1 MKSVRWLWLSAGLI
15 VAVAGGV
22 AAQTAAPAPA
32 KPAAQAPADAVAAP
46 WPRKFTEDGTDIT
59 LHQPQI
65 EEWQGDILSGRL
77 AVAVKTGSKPDAQ
90 GKPQDVLSYGA
101 AWFTARTDVDK
112 VDRRVTLT
120 DVWFKKVSFPTDRAS
135 EAKYQGLLNKIAA
148 QRAAR
153 IVSLDQLESAL
164 AINRELK
171 ASQSVQNVR
180 NDPPDVL
187 FSFEPALLVLIDGEP
202 RLKAAGST
210 GVERVV
216 NTRSLLVKADGRFYL
231 SFAGRW
237 VSSLALAG
245 PWTASLKVPESLE
258 KVRSAAEQSK
268 VVDLMDKPA
277 DAMKDLLASGKLPQ
291 IFVSTKPAELI
302 TFDGE
307 PAFTDI
313 GDTSLAYASNT
324 PSDVFIDK
332 SHDNFWYVLISGRWF
347 AAPSTNGPWTYTA
360 GNVLPADFSKIPPD
374 SEKSAVL
381 ASIPG
386 TPEARESL
394 IANSIPQTAA
404 VKKSQASLTV
414 QYDGAPQF
422 KPIEGTSLTYAWNT
436 STPVIKVD
444 SAYYAVQNG
453 VWFVG
458 TSPNGPWAAA
468 TEVPS
473 VIYSIPASSPL
484 HYVTYVRVYSASGD
498 DIYVGYTP
506 GYYGTV
512 VSNDVVVYGTGYT
525 CDPWVGDYWY
535 GCPATYG
542 FNVGFGYDPWVGWT
556 FGYGWGWGYP
566 YAWYGPWWGP
576 WGWYPYYPY
585 YGWGYW
591 GGGIATANI
600 YGRWGN
606 SVVAGVGAAWAN
618 PWTGN
623 YGSAVRGRYE
633 NERTGGRGAGYAGR
647 NYNAYTGTTTAAA
660 GGIRYNPQTGRV
672 VAGNVAGA
680 ANPYTGNAVAGG
692 SRTTVNTNTGRVT
705 ESAGVAGRTNEG
717 AGAAGAFNSEGARGD
732 VSGAG
737 YVHYDKGSG
746 EVSKGGV
753 VNYNDQ
759 IYAGKD
765 GNVYRY
771 DKGEGWEQVGSGDSQ
786 PKFNKASDLP
796 SAGNLDSDRYARDRG
811 GERDFNR
818 NPGSHGGGGRNFDRG
833 SYGGN
838 YHGQMGGFR
847 SARGGGGFGGGGG
860 RRR

>member
-1 MKSVRWLWLSAGLI
+1 MTSLRWLCVAGGLI
-15 VAVAGGV
+15 LALAGGV
-22 AAQTAAPAPA
+22 AAETSAPPA
-32 KPAAQAPADAVAAP
+32 KPAAGAAAGEVVAPP
-46 WPRKFTEDGTDIT
+46 WPRKFTEGGVEVT

-65 EEWQGDILSGRL
+65 DDWQNDTVSARL
-77 AVAVKTGSKPDAQ
+77 AVSVKTGTKPDAE
-90 GKPQDVLSYGA
+90 GKPRDTLSYGA
-101 AWFTARTDVDK
+101 AWFTARAEVDK
-112 VDRRVTLT
+112 VARKVTLT
-120 DVWFKKVSFPTDRAS
+120 NVRIEKVSFPSDRAN
-135 EAKYQGLLNKIAA
+135 ETKYSDLLGKIAA
-148 QRAAR
+148 RREAR

-164 AINRELK
+164 AIHRELT
-171 ASQSVQNVR
+171 AAQSVANVR
-180 NDPPDVL
+180 NDPPDIL
-187 FSFEPALLVLIDGEP
+187 FSFQPALLVLIDGEP
-202 RLKAAGST
+202 KLKPAGAN

-237 VSSLALAG
+237 MTSLALAG
-245 PWTASLKVPESLE
+245 PWTEARDVPPSLE
-258 KVRSAAEQSK
+258 QARAAAEKSK
-268 VVDLMDKPA
+268 LVDLMDQPA
-277 DAMKDLLASGKLPQ
+277 EAMKTLLASGKLPQ
-291 IFVSTKPAELI
+291 ILVTSKPAELV
-302 TFDGE
+302 TFDGD
-307 PAFTDI
+307 PAFVDI
-313 GDTSLAYASNT
+313 PDTSLAYASNT

-332 SHDNFWYVLISGRWF
+332 SHDNFWYVLVSGRWF
-347 AAPSTNGPWTYTA
+347 ASPSTNGPWTYTA
-360 GNVLPADFSKIPPD
+360 GNTLPADFAKIPPE

-394 IANSIPQTAA
+394 IANSIPQTAT

-422 KPIEGTSLTYAWNT
+422 KPIEGTALAYAWNT
-436 STPVIKVD
+436 SVAVVKVSD
-444 SAYYAVQNG
+444 AAYYAVQNG
-453 VWFVG
+453 VWFSG
-458 TSPNGPWAAA
+458 TSPAGPWLVA
-468 TEVPS
+468 TDIPS

-484 HYVTYVRVYSASGD
+484 HYVTYVRVYSSNGD
-498 DIYVGYTP
+498 EVYVGYTP
-506 GYYGTV
+506 GYYGTI

-525 CDPWVGDYWY
+525 CDPWIGEYWY

-542 FNVGFGYDPWVGWT
+542 FNVDFGYDPWVGWT

-623 YGSAVRGRYE
+623 YGSAVRGRYQ

-672 VAGNVAGA
+672 VGGNVAGA
-680 ANPYTGNAVAGG
+680 ANPGTGNAIAGG

-705 ESAGVAGRTNEG
+705 ESAGVAGRTDQG
-717 AGAAGAFNSEGARGD
+717 AGAVGAINSEGARGD

-737 YVHYDKGSG
+737 YVHYDRATG

-765 GNVYRY
+765 GNVYKY
-771 DKGEGWEQVGSGDSQ
+771 EQGDGWQQVGEEGRL
-786 PKFNKASDLP
+786 NKATDLP
-796 SAGNLDSDRYARDRG
+796 SAGNLDGDRYARDRG
-811 GERDFNR
+811 GERDNNR
-818 NPGSHGGGGRNFDRG
+818 NPSARTGTGRDFDRG

-838 YHGQMGGFR
+838 YRGQMGGYR
-847 SARGGGGFGGGGG
+847 PARGGGGFGGG

>member
-1 MKSVRWLWLSAGLI
+1 MTSVRWLWLIAGLTI
-15 VAVAGGV
+15 ALAGGV
-22 AAQTAAPAPA
+22 AAETSVPGPV
-32 KPAAQAPADAVAAP
+32 KPAAKAPADEAVASP
-46 WPRKFTEDGTDIT
+46 WPRKFTEDGVEIT
-59 LHQPQI
+59 LHQPQL
-65 EEWQGDILSGRL
+65 EEWQGNTLSGRL
-77 AVAVKTGSKPDAQ
+77 AVAVKTGTKPDAE
-90 GKPQDVLSYGA
+90 GKAQDVLSYGA
-101 AWFTARTDVDK
+101 AWFTARADVDK
-112 VDRRVTLT
+112 VARKVTLT
-120 DVWFKKVSFPTDRAS
+120 NVRFEKVSFPTDRAN
-135 EAKYQGLLNKIAA
+135 ETKYQTLLGKIAA
-148 QRAAR
+148 HGAAR
-153 IVSLDQLESAL
+153 VVSLDQLESAL

-187 FSFEPALLVLIDGEP
+187 FSFQPALLVLIDGEP
-202 RLKAAGST
+202 RLKPAGTS

-216 NTRSLLVKADGRFYL
+216 NTRSLLVKTGGRFYL

-237 VSSLALAG
+237 VTSLALAG
-245 PWTASLKVPESLE
+245 PWAASLQVPPSLE
-258 KVRSAAEQSK
+258 QVRAAAEKSK

-277 DAMKDLLASGKLPQ
+277 DALKDLLASGKLPQ
-291 IFVSTKPAELI
+291 IFVSTKSAELI
-302 TFDGE
+302 TFDGD
-307 PAFTDI
+307 PAFVDI
-313 GDTSLAYASNT
+313 PDTSLAYASNT

-347 AAPSTNGPWTYTA
+347 AAPGSNGPWTYTA
-360 GNVLPADFSKIPPD
+360 GNVLPNDFSKIPPD
-374 SEKSAVL
+374 DEKSAVL

-394 IANSIPQTAA
+394 IANSIPQTAT
-404 VKKSQASLTV
+404 VKKGQASLTV

-436 STPVIKVD
+436 STPVIKVAET
-444 SAYYAVQNG
+444 AYYAVQNG

-458 TSPNGPWAAA
+458 TSANGPWVAA

-484 HYVTYVRVYSASGD
+484 HYVTYVRIYSASD
-498 DIYVGYTP
+498 DEIYVGYTP

-542 FNVGFGYDPWVGWT
+542 FNVDFGYDPWVGWT

-576 WGWYPYYPY
+576 WGWYPYYPG

-606 SVVAGVGAAWAN
+606 TVVAGVGAAWAN

-680 ANPYTGNAVAGG
+680 SNPYTGNAVAGG

-705 ESAGVAGRTNEG
+705 ESAGVAGKTNQG
-717 AGAAGAFNSEGARGD
+717 AGAAGAINSEGARGD

-737 YVHYDKGSG
+737 YVRYDKATG

-753 VNYNDQ
+753 INYNDQ

-765 GNVYRY
+765 GNVYKY
-771 DKGEGWEQVGSGDSQ
+771 DKGEGWSEVGGGQ
-786 PKFNKASDLP
+786 PKVNRASDLP

-811 GERDFNR
+811 GERDLNR
-818 NPGSHGGGGRNFDRG
+818 NPGAHAGGGRDFDRG

-838 YHGQMGGFR
+838 YRGQMGGYR